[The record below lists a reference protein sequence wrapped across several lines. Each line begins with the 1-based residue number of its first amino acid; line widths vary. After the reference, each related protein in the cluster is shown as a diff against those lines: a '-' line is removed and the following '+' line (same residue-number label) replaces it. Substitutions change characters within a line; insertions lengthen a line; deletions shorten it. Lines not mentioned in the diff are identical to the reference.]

1 MPRKRKT
8 RAYGGR
14 PKPKMPEGDEGNDV
28 EKEAREE
35 KLRVFLEDFDNEAKA
50 KVAHMRRL
58 GEGLQQLINN
68 AYSMEFFKIPKKV
81 RDMKVTDF
89 LAAGGDVNTASMVDV

>member
-1 MPRKRKT
+1 MT
-8 RAYGGR
+8 
-14 PKPKMPEGDEGNDV
+14 GNDV

-81 RDMKVTDF
+81 RDMKVIFHSTDIKT
-89 LAAGGDVNTASMVDV
+89 LVNGHR